1 MSKELA
7 FSPRTC
13 IFQGEGESAALGTP
27 RRAFPTAPLAL
38 PTEPGFSYQTEPAE
52 MSRRPSLLK
61 SPMPTPSERKARS
74 RVVFLKETLPA
85 AESLACASG
94 LCGDFEAG

>member
-13 IFQGEGESAALGTP
+13 MGQGSAGASPDFRFWILDFRVAAEGC
-27 RRAFPTAPLAL
+27 
-38 PTEPGFSYQTEPAE
+38 SYQTEPAE

-74 RVVFLKETLPA
+74 RVVFLKLTFADLASPIA
-85 AESLACASG
+85 FDDGYGRAGTGAE
-94 LCGDFEAG
+94 